1 LDRNSKPEKMMKNK
15 QIFKTTIFIIT
26 VLTFLNA
33 GTKDIYKQVREN
45 QSLMNDVYRHLIT
58 NYVDDINL
66 DVFTKMSIN
75 NMLYDLDPYTVYLE
89 NEERSGI
96 EMLTKGK
103 YGGIGIQIGKREK
116 VLTVIAP
123 IENTPAKRAGIVSGD
138 KIIKIDSTEAVGL
151 SMDDA
156 AKLIRGVKGSQVI
169 LTIQRFGETD
179 FIEFELTRED
189 IKVKDISF
197 SGMLDD
203 QTGYI
208 RLTRFSRNSDR
219 EMKKA
224 LQDLLNQNMTGLILD
239 LRDNPGG
246 LLNAAVNILDLF
258 IEKGEML
265 VWTNGKTQKSKRK
278 YKSKSDPLVPKDVN
292 VTVLVNQGS
301 ASASEIV
308 AGAIQDLDRGVVVGR
323 TTFGKGLVQTVF
335 NIDKDRSLKIT
346 TAKYF
351 IPSGR
356 LIQKPGY
363 LPDEILADTTVQDS
377 IFYTKGGRKVSGA
390 GGITPDYEVD
400 ISRTLPILSA
410 SWRQG
415 LFFSFVQKH
424 KIDYNTFDD
433 AENDTTLMAQFENYL
448 YDSELDI
455 FMKGESNYL
464 DMKEMLWEMDSTDIE
479 IQGAV
484 DILDSYFEQKAISQ
498 FELEE
503 NKLHNWLMV
512 EFADHFHGNDGRVK
526 QSSIDDKYIQKA
538 ISILND
544 PVVYGEVFSPQLIN
558 DNPGISDK

>member
-1 LDRNSKPEKMMKNK
+1 MKNK

-138 KIIKIDSTEAVGL
+138 KIIKIDSTAAVGL

-169 LTIQRFGETD
+169 LTIERFGETD

-479 IQGAV
+479 IQGAI

-512 EFADHFHGNDGRVK
+512 EFADHFHGNEGRVK

>member
-1 LDRNSKPEKMMKNK
+1 MKNK

-156 AKLIRGVKGSQVI
+156 AKLIRGVKGSRVI

-479 IQGAV
+479 IQGAI

-512 EFADHFHGNDGRVK
+512 EFADHFHGNEGRVK
-526 QSSIDDKYIQKA
+526 QSSIHDKYIQKA

>member
-1 LDRNSKPEKMMKNK
+1 MKNK

-96 EMLTKGK
+96 EMLTKGQ

-138 KIIKIDSTEAVGL
+138 KIIKIDSTAAVGL

-479 IQGAV
+479 IQGAI

-512 EFADHFHGNDGRVK
+512 EFADHFHGNEGRVK

>member
-1 LDRNSKPEKMMKNK
+1 MKNK

-96 EMLTKGK
+96 EMLTKGQ

-138 KIIKIDSTEAVGL
+138 KIIKIDSTAAVGL

-169 LTIQRFGETD
+169 LTIERFGETD

-479 IQGAV
+479 IQGAI

-512 EFADHFHGNDGRVK
+512 EFADHFHGNEGRVK
-526 QSSIDDKYIQKA
+526 QSSIHDKYIQKA

>member
-1 LDRNSKPEKMMKNK
+1 MKNK

-96 EMLTKGK
+96 EMLTKGQ

-169 LTIQRFGETD
+169 LTIERFGETD

-479 IQGAV
+479 IQGAI

-526 QSSIDDKYIQKA
+526 QSSINDKYIQKA

>member
-1 LDRNSKPEKMMKNK
+1 MMKNI

-138 KIIKIDSTEAVGL
+138 KIIKIDSTAAVGL

-169 LTIQRFGETD
+169 LTIERFGETD

-400 ISRTLPILSA
+400 ISRALPILSA

-479 IQGAV
+479 IQGAI

-512 EFADHFHGNDGRVK
+512 EFADHFHGNEGRVK

>member
-1 LDRNSKPEKMMKNK
+1 MMKNK

-96 EMLTKGK
+96 EMLTKGQ

-138 KIIKIDSTEAVGL
+138 KIIKIDSTAAVGL

-169 LTIQRFGETD
+169 LTIERFGETD

-479 IQGAV
+479 IQGAI

-512 EFADHFHGNDGRVK
+512 EFADHFHGNEGRVK